1 MGRRY
6 SIEFIKLVYVVKR
19 YDSDLLRKKIIAMPY
34 TEWKKM
40 GFSKGIL
47 HYMKHNSRSDKPFTL
62 NAHVKKRLENW
73 IELVDRIT
81 KQLLHARDQ

>member
-1 MGRRY
+1 
-6 SIEFIKLVYVVKR
+6 
-19 YDSDLLRKKIIAMPY
+19 
-34 TEWKKM
+34 M